1 MNMYYLNLIKSIGIA
16 LDLQEIKIK
25 LDHDDDVLSI
35 KIIIITIRFAQIK
48 IIRQ

>member
-1 MNMYYLNLIKSIGIA
+1 MNMYYLNLIKSIA
-16 LDLQEIKIK
+16 LDLQEIKIE

-35 KIIIITIRFAQIK
+35 KIIIITIRFAKIK